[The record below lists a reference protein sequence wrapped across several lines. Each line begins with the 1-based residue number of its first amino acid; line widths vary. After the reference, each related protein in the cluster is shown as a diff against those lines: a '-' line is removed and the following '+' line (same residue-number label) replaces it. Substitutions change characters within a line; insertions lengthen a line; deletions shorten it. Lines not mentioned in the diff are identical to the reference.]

1 MMLPLSLEP
10 ISSVGV
16 GHVPRSF
23 VSYGVSY
30 AVRSPLFMDF
40 RATP

>member
-1 MMLPLSLEP
+1 MMLPLPLEP

-16 GHVPRSF
+16 GNPPRSF

-30 AVRSPLFMDF
+30 PVRSL
-40 RATP
+40 

>member
-1 MMLPLSLEP
+1 MMLPLPLEP
-10 ISSVGV
+10 ISAIGV
-16 GHVPRSF
+16 GRVPRSF

-30 AVRSPLFMDF
+30 AVRSRLFMDF